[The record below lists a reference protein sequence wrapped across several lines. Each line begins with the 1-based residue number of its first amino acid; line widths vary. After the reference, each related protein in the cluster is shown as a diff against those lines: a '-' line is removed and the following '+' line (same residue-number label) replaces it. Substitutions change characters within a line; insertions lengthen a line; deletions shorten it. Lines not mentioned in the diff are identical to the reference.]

1 MKTRILTATAL
12 AAFAAAGAMA
22 QSAVD
27 AYSVAPT
34 ELRGTAR
41 FVGMGGAFTSVGG
54 DLSTLGQ
61 NPAGIGIYRRS
72 EIGATINI
80 SARNY
85 ATTTPTMRIDQNN
98 TKFYF
103 DNIGYVGTVNLG
115 GKSAMRTFSWGISYS
130 RLSSFERLGKGY
142 NGTTSGSLTNYVA
155 MLTNGISADVLNF
168 GDNYNPYFDS
178 DCEWMKI
185 LAYNT
190 YMINGNGM
198 YNDSYKGLYG
208 PNTISD
214 ALYTFR
220 ESGQVDEYNIDF
232 GGNVSDVF
240 YWGVGFG
247 ILDLNYSRQVYYS
260 ESMDKAEVYTLP
272 YGRTAEGSAD
282 WSMNNSK
289 WISGTGFN
297 VKFGLIF
304 RPIEMLRIGAAI
316 HTPTWYALNHQGGA
330 TVAYDYFN
338 PGALESTDPDT
349 QNPLK
354 GDDYTGDDYNQLY
367 SYDSRL
373 NAPWRFMVGA
383 SVYIGPRAI
392 VSLDYERVAYD
403 AMRVKRQTGY
413 YGLSFE
419 SDDMVNSEIK
429 NYYRGSNIIRV
440 GAEYRVTP
448 KLSVRA
454 GYNYQ
459 TSGVK
464 DVARDGGV
472 EIVTAGTDLSYNF
485 TNTTQNVSFG
495 LGYRYKAWYIDAAY
509 TWRHRTG
516 SFHAY
521 TDYAGN
527 RAPQADL
534 TENNHNV
541 VISTGFRF

>member
-1 MKTRILTATAL
+1 MKTRILIAAAL
-12 AAFAAAGAMA
+12 AAMTAAGAMA

-27 AYSVAPT
+27 AYSVSPS

-54 DLSTLGQ
+54 DLSSLGQ

-72 EIGATINI
+72 EIGATVNI

-85 ATTTPTMRIDQNN
+85 ATTTPTMRIDKDN
-98 TKFYF
+98 TKFFF
-103 DNIGYVGTVNLG
+103 DNIGYVGTANLG
-115 GKSAMRTFSWGISYS
+115 SNSTLRTFSWGVSYN
-130 RLSSFERLGKGY
+130 RLASFERLGHGY
-142 NGTTSGSLTNYVA
+142 NGSTSGSLTNYVA
-155 MLTNGISADVLNF
+155 AFTNGVSADKLGF
-168 GDNYNPYFDS
+168 GDGYNPYFDS
-178 DCEWMKI
+178 DCDWMSI
-185 LAYNT
+185 LAYNS
-190 YMINGNGM
+190 YMINGNGSA
-198 YNDSYKGLYG
+198 NDRYKGLYG
-208 PNTISD
+208 NNTIGD
-214 ALYTFR
+214 AEYDFR
-220 ESGQVDEYNIDF
+220 EGGHVDEYNIDF
-232 GGNVSDVF
+232 GGNISDVF
-240 YWGVGFG
+240 YWGIGFG
-247 ILDLNYSRQVYYS
+247 ILDLDYNRQVYYS
-260 ESMDKAEVYTLP
+260 ESMDKADVYTLP
-272 YGRTAEGSAD
+272 EGRTVEGSAD
-282 WSMNNSK
+282 WATNNSK

-297 VKFGLIF
+297 VKFGVIF

-316 HTPTWYALNHQGGA
+316 HTPTWYSLTHQGGA
-330 TVAYDYFN
+330 TVAYDYYN
-338 PGALESTDPDT
+338 PGAPESTDLNT

-354 GDDYTGDDYNQLY
+354 GSDYTGDEYNELY

-383 SVYIGPRAI
+383 SLYIGPRAI
-392 VSLDYERVAYD
+392 ISLDYERQAYD

-419 SDDMVNSEIK
+419 SDEAVNDEIK
-429 NYYRGSNIIRV
+429 SYYQGSNIIRI

-448 KLSVRA
+448 RFSVRA

-464 DVARDGGV
+464 DAARNGDL

-485 TNTTQNVSFG
+485 TNTQQYVSLG

-516 SFHAY
+516 SFQAY
-521 TDYAGN
+521 TNYDGKL
-527 RAPQADL
+527 APRADL